1 MMKESFSL
9 FLLLF
14 LVLLNS
20 CSTTHQLK
28 IYDGPKTVRLVDFC
42 NIEKCNNGEFI
53 RTTATYAGVE
63 ESWGLQPIS
72 DCEVNQ
78 PIYLNT
84 SELNKKLL
92 KEFNKLYKNQTAY
105 SLKLK
110 ITGKMEISNDTIGYG
125 DLGQNKIQIIPYYI
139 EILEKQELSPSSK

>member
-1 MMKESFSL
+1 MDRIIF
-9 FLLLF
+9 F
-14 LVLLNS
+14 LVFFVLLIS

-53 RTTATYAGVE
+53 RTTATYTGIE
-63 ESWGLQPIS
+63 EYWRLEPFT
-72 DCEVNQ
+72 DCELNQ
-78 PIYLNT
+78 QVYLNT
-84 SELNKKLL
+84 ADLNKKLL

-110 ITGKMEISNDTIGYG
+110 ITGKMEMLNDTIGHG
-125 DLGQNKIQIIPYYI
+125 HLSQNKIQIIPYYI
-139 EILEKQELSPSSK
+139 EILEKQALNSSSE